1 MGKRS
6 RMSHTIELYRTLKTI
21 LCKSYFWIKLFF
33 FCWKKGMTCA
43 TSSFMLVSL
52 TLLADAFLF
61 VFCAS
66 YLLYVYSNIISVDN
80 IIITNNKMIQF
91 SVHQGS
97 CQHIFSQGFWCTFVY
112 SWDGS
117 YSQLIGA
124 FPHTNQVEKMG
135 KCNARLNADMLNWA
149 YHSHARSCTLSLV
162 QPYS

>member
-1 MGKRS
+1 
-6 RMSHTIELYRTLKTI
+6 
-21 LCKSYFWIKLFF
+21 
-33 FCWKKGMTCA
+33 MTCA

-112 SWDGS
+112 SWNGS
-117 YSQLIGA
+117 YRNSLGLLLTQTKYITTLFRKKERQMQCPSQPRQELYSQ
-124 FPHTNQVEKMG
+124 PCSTV
-135 KCNARLNADMLNWA
+135 L
-149 YHSHARSCTLSLV
+149 LV
-162 QPYS
+162 YKPEGCYFRIQKDCLLTH